1 MADQL
6 LPCYSRSPALS
17 NATNS
22 SIQKTPPGMVGN
34 PRPLSGINDAEP
46 PEIDLND
53 CTSLSSM
60 QGSPPS
66 LLDETT
72 FLSVENEPPG
82 TDLDACAQGPALYKD
97 SESSSIET
105 NPSWLSRT
113 PSQSPVAVLDG
124 GAEICPSRPSRASNS
139 SIETNPLSLA
149 DTPRLLLNDGVPKGD
164 LRGSSAVLTD
174 HPDDRAD
181 RSSDDLEHF
190 PNFSEHVATDDAE
203 GHQKSDRRDSAIAP
217 PPDSSNTLPTHL
229 ASGGMSPGGSTS
241 LHSASNQNLYS
252 DRRDPDSQDS
262 GSGAQLHGTYPQP
275 ATRGNHS
282 SSATRHAEAL
292 SRELGKYR
300 CFQRDQHDKVWR
312 HVMSNRVLPK
322 SRATYLRVQAWILA
336 WLFMCY
342 SRPEDGKYS
351 QDNDYDR
358 ISVVGS
364 ILRKGHKLLRT
375 EEEDGDLNKRVEI
388 LKVQDP
394 KLREAVA
401 TSVSEH
407 GEWLQKMTWNGS
419 SIRGRPE
426 FYELYRDIETAQ
438 APYYLKY
445 ISRML
450 VVDILDARANLG
462 TTDKFLAVI
471 FEKAKKTQR
480 LNRRESQKN
489 ENPELGTYT
498 PSQMSPA
505 ELS

>member
-6 LPCYSRSPALS
+6 LPYYIRSPALS

-22 SIQKTPPGMVGN
+22 SIQKTPPGMVAN
-34 PRPLSGINDAEP
+34 PRRLSGNTDAEP

-60 QGSPPS
+60 QCSPPS

-72 FLSVENEPPG
+72 FLAVENERPE
-82 TDLDACAQGPALYKD
+82 TDLHAYSQGQALYKA

-105 NPSWLSRT
+105 NPSWLSHT
-113 PSQSPVAVLDG
+113 PRQSPVAVLHG
-124 GAEICPSRPSRASNS
+124 GAEISPSRPSRASNS

-164 LRGSSAVLTD
+164 LGGSSAVIID
-174 HPDDRAD
+174 HPDDRAE

-190 PNFSEHVATDDAE
+190 PNFSGHVATDLAE
-203 GHQKSDRRDSAIAP
+203 GHEKSDRRDSAIAP
-217 PPDSSNTLPTHL
+217 PPDSGNTLPTPF
-229 ASGGMSPGGSTS
+229 ASGGMSLGYSAS
-241 LHSASNQNLYS
+241 LHGASDQYLHS
-252 DRRDPDSQDS
+252 DRGDPDSQDS
-262 GSGAQLHGTYPQP
+262 GSGTQLYGTCPQL
-275 ATRGNHS
+275 ATHGNHNIP
-282 SSATRHAEAL
+282 ATRHAEAL
-292 SRELGKYR
+292 SRELGKYW

-312 HVMSNRVLPK
+312 HVMSDRVLPK
-322 SRATYLRVQAWILA
+322 SRATPLKVQAWVLA

-342 SRPEDGKYS
+342 SRPGDGNHS
-351 QDNDYDR
+351 QGIDCDR
-358 ISVVGS
+358 IRVVAS
-364 ILRKGHKLLRT
+364 ILKKGNKLLRT
-375 EEEDGDLNKRVEI
+375 EEDGDLNRRVEI

-394 KLREAVA
+394 KLREALA

-407 GEWLQKMTWNGS
+407 GEWLQKLTWNGS

-462 TTDKFLAVI
+462 TTDKLLAVI